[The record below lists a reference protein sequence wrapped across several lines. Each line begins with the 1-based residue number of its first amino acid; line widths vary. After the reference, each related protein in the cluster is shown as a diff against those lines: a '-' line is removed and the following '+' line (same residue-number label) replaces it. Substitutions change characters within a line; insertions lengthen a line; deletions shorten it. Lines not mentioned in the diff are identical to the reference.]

1 MLLAEV
7 LSPAFFVVDV
17 CRGLGADF
25 TARVFFK
32 VFFPDFAV
40 FFIQLPPALADG
52 VEPASSF
59 LESGSRLERGFS
71 SEHSWRILMMWSA
84 LRMLRQLV
92 STWLIKLPVTPIF
105 SPSWRTVN
113 PSLLLVSRSDKPN
126 ILRALCLIA
135 LLCSIAEI

>member
-7 LSPAFFVVDV
+7 LSPALFVVDV

-59 LESGSRLERGFS
+59 LNPVLALSGVFLLSIVGGF
-71 SEHSWRILMMWSA
+71 
-84 LRMLRQLV
+84 
-92 STWLIKLPVTPIF
+92 
-105 SPSWRTVN
+105 
-113 PSLLLVSRSDKPN
+113 
-126 ILRALCLIA
+126 
-135 LLCSIAEI
+135 